1 MTRGALMASGPET
14 HLFLNKC
21 RAKDPRVL
29 LRDCAEYRAKVGDD
43 AKKPLPRVTVF
54 TTTGQSFGGTV
65 VHVLRERDVET
76 VLLHV
81 PDETRPEAVDLVYVA
96 AERVAAVRVHDGEWV
111 APLLTGG
118 EVARVP
124 SEPPQS
130 RLQLKRELR
139 EIGQRM
145 AKEFDSGV
153 EVDWDSLPRSDAPNL
168 NVLDLARGVEKAV
181 RKVLRDKLGQDAMK
195 GVRRILLR
203 HQSGARLTCEKDREG
218 VLLVL
223 DVDKSLPDALD
234 RVVEERLN
242 GAL

>member
-1 MTRGALMASGPET
+1 MAKGPET

-21 RAKDPRVL
+21 QARDPRTL

-54 TTTGQSFGGTV
+54 TTTGQSFGGVV

-81 PDETRPEAVDLVYVA
+81 PDDARPEAVDLVYVTA
-96 AERVAAVRVHDGEWV
+96 DRVAAVQVHDGEWV
-111 APLLTGG
+111 APLLTAG

-124 SEPPQS
+124 SEQPQS
-130 RLQLKRELR
+130 RLQLKREVR
-139 EIGQRM
+139 EIAQRM
-145 AKEFDSGV
+145 TKEVDSGID
-153 EVDWDSLPRSDAPNL
+153 VDWDTLPKSDITNL
-168 NVLDLARGVEKAV
+168 NVLDLAKGVEKAV
-181 RKVLRDKLGQDAMK
+181 RKVVRDKIGKEEMK

-203 HQSGARLTCEKDREG
+203 HQPGSRLTCEKEREG
-218 VLLVL
+218 VLLQL
-223 DVDKSLPDALD
+223 DLDKSLPDALD
-234 RVVEERLN
+234 RLVEERLT

>member
-1 MTRGALMASGPET
+1 MAKGPET

-21 RAKDPRVL
+21 RAKDARIL

-43 AKKPLPRVTVF
+43 AKKPLPRVTLF
-54 TTTGQSFGGTV
+54 TTTGQSFAGHV
-65 VHVLRERDVET
+65 VHVLRERDAET

-81 PDETRPEAVDLVYVA
+81 PDEARPEAVDLVYVA
-96 AERVAAVRVHDGEWV
+96 AERVAAVQVHDAEWA

-124 SEPPQS
+124 SEQPQS
-130 RLQLKRELR
+130 RLQLKREVR

-145 AKEFDSGV
+145 AKEFDAGV
-153 EVDWDSLPRSDAPNL
+153 DVDWDTLPQSDVPNL
-168 NVLDLARGVEKAV
+168 NVLDLARGVETAV
-181 RKVLRDKLGQDAMK
+181 RKVLRDKLGKDAMK
-195 GVRRILLR
+195 GVRRILVR
-203 HQSGARLTCEKDREG
+203 HQSGARLTCEKDRES

-223 DVDKSLPDALD
+223 DVDKSLPEGLD
-234 RVVEERLN
+234 GVVEERLT

>member
-1 MTRGALMASGPET
+1 MAKGPET

-21 RAKDPRVL
+21 RARDPRTL

-43 AKKPLPRVTVF
+43 QKKPLPRVTVF
-54 TTTGQSFGGTV
+54 TTTGQSFDGTV
-65 VHVLRERDVET
+65 VHVQRERDVET

-96 AERVAAVRVHDGEWV
+96 ADRVAAVQVHDGEWV

-124 SEPPQS
+124 SELPQS
-130 RLQLKRELR
+130 RLQLKREVR

-145 AKEFDSGV
+145 TKEFDSGI
-153 EVDWDSLPRSDAPNL
+153 EVDWDSLPTSDVPNL
-168 NVLDLARGVEKAV
+168 NVLDLAKGVETAV
-181 RKVLRDKLGQDAMK
+181 RKVLRDKLGKEAMK
-195 GVRRILLR
+195 RVRRILLR
-203 HQSGARLTCEKDREG
+203 HQPGARLTCEKDRDG

-223 DVDKSLPDALD
+223 DIDKALPDTLD
-234 RVVEERLN
+234 QVVEERLA